1 MRHLLTAGL
10 CSLFL
15 LFAFRSPVQFVVS
28 GRVTD
33 ASGSPIPY
41 ASITVKGKPIAT
53 TTKDDGTFQLTINSE
68 KAVLIISAV
77 GCESK
82 QVEVSSANPTVT
94 ISLAATKLLGE
105 VVVTAIGIRKQK
117 KALGYNSKSI
127 RSEEISSAPVYSDQ
141 FFSPKENKDNESR
154 NNNDLEREGYDAI
167 IENRFLKSTDNPLST
182 FSIDVDAASYS
193 NVRRMLNGPRACA
206 GGLASWRL
214 LARRRGPGARRQPT
228 TICIAFVMYWP

>member
-1 MRHLLTAGL
+1 MAACVILNIPASTYKITSMRHLLTASL

-28 GRVTD
+28 GKVTD

-53 TTKDDGTFQLTINSE
+53 TTKTDGTFQLTINSE

-94 ISLAATKLLGE
+94 ISLAASKALQE
-105 VVVTAIGIRKQK
+105 VVVTRYSKPRKM
-117 KALGYNSKSI
+117 A
-127 RSEEISSAPVYSDQ
+127 
-141 FFSPKENKDNESR
+141 
-154 NNNDLEREGYDAI
+154 
-167 IENRFLKSTDNPLST
+167 LKSN
-182 FSIDVDAASYS
+182 
-193 NVRRMLNGPRACA
+193 R
-206 GGLASWRL
+206 
-214 LARRRGPGARRQPT
+214 
-228 TICIAFVMYWP
+228 